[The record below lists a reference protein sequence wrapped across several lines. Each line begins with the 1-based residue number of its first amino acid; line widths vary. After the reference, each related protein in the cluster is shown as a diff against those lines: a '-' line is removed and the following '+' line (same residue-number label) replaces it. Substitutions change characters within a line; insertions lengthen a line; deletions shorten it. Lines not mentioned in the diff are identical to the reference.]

1 MTSTIL
7 FLTLLALLVLLIV
20 AYRGDFAE
28 PSILFVV
35 GFTLAVFNGLTN
47 YRTWDFDLSMQTCFV
62 VGFGTFAFALT
73 AYGVKVFFRSC
84 VGHRTAH
91 REYGEPQDIVLPMWV
106 YVGGLLFTGL
116 ALLIVSR
123 QIISL
128 TLPYGGDGSLDKA
141 IGLYDKLNKFSTKGV
156 ALSGIP
162 SLLHLATNAMAYAWL
177 FLAMR
182 SVVVRSLH
190 NDYLAV
196 INVLAAVPMT
206 LISGG
211 RNSLI
216 QLGVAAWTYWA
227 LFRRQNNRWKG
238 MRLGFRTVLKFVA
251 IALVGLASFKPLLSL
266 MGRKAGDSTM
276 YEYLSIYI
284 GAPIK
289 NLDAYLTNSMS
300 PSLAVKSTQ
309 WGDMTLASTRASFPQ
324 IFGKT
329 VLDWMQWQPFQRYGE
344 RSLGNVFT
352 TYYAFI
358 FDWGIAGAMLAI
370 VLIAALSQLCYES
383 AVFALQYGKA
393 GIPIS
398 MMLYGA
404 IGYCCAFS
412 FFSNRWMSTMFNQI
426 MLRNI
431 IIWVVLIFFVNS
443 VRTRK
448 RAFAKRV
455 VLYV

>member
-182 SVVVRSLH
+182 SVVVRSLR

-393 GIPIS
+393 GPIS

-431 IIWVVLIFFVNS
+431 IIWMVLIFFVNS
-443 VRTRK
+443 VRIRK

-455 VLYV
+455 VLYA

>member
-1 MTSTIL
+1 MQGGFRSSEQGSDQVVRTQEIH
-7 FLTLLALLVLLIV
+7 IV
-20 AYRGDFAE
+20 SSNSRHQDQKQERHQSQDNSPQFE
-28 PSILFVV
+28 PMMFSNTPFSVGEDGKRKGRRNQVVPAWRYSFVV
-35 GFTLAVFNGLTN
+35 CLVMV
-47 YRTWDFDLSMQTCFV
+47 D
-62 VGFGTFAFALT
+62 
-73 AYGVKVFFRSC
+73 
-84 VGHRTAH
+84 
-91 REYGEPQDIVLPMWV
+91 
-106 YVGGLLFTGL
+106 
-116 ALLIVSR
+116 
-123 QIISL
+123 
-128 TLPYGGDGSLDKA
+128 
-141 IGLYDKLNKFSTKGV
+141 
-156 ALSGIP
+156 
-162 SLLHLATNAMAYAWL
+162 
-177 FLAMR
+177 
-182 SVVVRSLH
+182 
-190 NDYLAV
+190 LAV

-443 VRTRK
+443 VRIRK

-455 VLYV
+455 VLYA

>member
-1 MTSTIL
+1 
-7 FLTLLALLVLLIV
+7 
-20 AYRGDFAE
+20 
-28 PSILFVV
+28 
-35 GFTLAVFNGLTN
+35 
-47 YRTWDFDLSMQTCFV
+47 
-62 VGFGTFAFALT
+62 
-73 AYGVKVFFRSC
+73 
-84 VGHRTAH
+84 
-91 REYGEPQDIVLPMWV
+91 
-106 YVGGLLFTGL
+106 
-116 ALLIVSR
+116 
-123 QIISL
+123 
-128 TLPYGGDGSLDKA
+128 
-141 IGLYDKLNKFSTKGV
+141 
-156 ALSGIP
+156 
-162 SLLHLATNAMAYAWL
+162 
-177 FLAMR
+177 
-182 SVVVRSLH
+182 
-190 NDYLAV
+190 
-196 INVLAAVPMT
+196 
-206 LISGG
+206 
-211 RNSLI
+211 
-216 QLGVAAWTYWA
+216 
-227 LFRRQNNRWKG
+227 
-238 MRLGFRTVLKFVA
+238 
-251 IALVGLASFKPLLSL
+251 
-266 MGRKAGDSTM
+266 M

-370 VLIAALSQLCYES
+370 MLIAALSQLCYES

-443 VRTRK
+443 VRIRK

-455 VLYV
+455 VLYA

>member
-35 GFTLAVFNGLTN
+35 GFTLAVFNGLAN
-47 YRTWDFDLSMQTCFV
+47 YRTWDFALSMQTCFV

-182 SVVVRSLH
+182 SVVVRSLR

-196 INVLAAVPMT
+196 INVLAAVPM
-206 LISGG
+206 
-211 RNSLI
+211 
-216 QLGVAAWTYWA
+216 
-227 LFRRQNNRWKG
+227 
-238 MRLGFRTVLKFVA
+238 TVLKFVA

-443 VRTRK
+443 VRIRK

-455 VLYV
+455 VLYA